1 MIIAGIILVVV
12 GILFCVSPKLLKH
25 SRLFGMFLSQLKW
38 HIVAPGLGLFL
49 AGAGVAS
56 IVWPLII
63 W

>member
-1 MIIAGIILVVV
+1 MVIGIILVAV
-12 GILFCVSPKLLKH
+12 GILLVLSPKLLKN

-38 HIVAPGLGLFL
+38 HIWAPRLGLFL
-49 AGAGVAS
+49 GGAGVAS